1 VEEPTRPTR
10 PIGQPPPQTV
20 AARRET
26 IVEPGDDLLVA
37 EVQRL
42 RFWTYFGA
50 AAAVA
55 ASILGLVALII
66 AINNSSDRDTSRS
79 ATRSQVEGLRQD
91 LNGVRSDLA
100 ETRSSASD
108 AADAADR
115 LSTRVKRLEQ
125 SADDS
130 ANLAD
135 DISTLNQD
143 IKELNER
150 VDQIELAQEE
160 AASGGP

>member
-1 VEEPTRPTR
+1 VEDPTRPTR
-10 PIGQPPPQTV
+10 PIGQPPPRTV

-26 IVEPGDDLLVA
+26 IVEPGDDLLVE

-50 AAAVA
+50 AVAVA
-55 ASILGLVALII
+55 ASILGLIALII
-66 AINNSSDRDTSRS
+66 AINNSSDGDSSRGV
-79 ATRSQVEGLRQD
+79 TRAQLDGLRQD

-100 ETRSSASD
+100 EVRSSAND
-108 AADAADR
+108 AADDAQR
-115 LSTRVKRLEQ
+115 LSTRVRRLEQ

-135 DISTLNQD
+135 EISSLGQD
-143 IKELNER
+143 IKELSDR
-150 VDQIELAQEE
+150 VDQIEL
-160 AASGGP
+160 GGP